1 MEYFDQTT
9 SWEPDDLLGSF
20 HSMFKWG
27 IVFLRKDILVH
38 TILSFSSSSFRKK
51 LTRPIVTL
59 VTFRPSMMF
68 SLLFPPGNERK
79 SSIQQCQ
86 GQKLDLLIW
95 LWQVCTLG
103 IHNIIVH
110 SGQTLTSVAH
120 YLHTSDKAPA
130 LMNVFTKRFIVENN
144 VPATYSLYVCIHY
157 PIIVMK
163 MY

>member
-1 MEYFDQTT
+1 
-9 SWEPDDLLGSF
+9 
-20 HSMFKWG
+20 
-27 IVFLRKDILVH
+27 
-38 TILSFSSSSFRKK
+38 
-51 LTRPIVTL
+51 
-59 VTFRPSMMF
+59 MF

-163 MY
+163 MYWDFWPWEKTTIIHSRLLLFHKKCHKIDQWKIKTFSSKQNCKSLTHRHFSITFV